1 MSLVLTWRPTRV
13 KLNGE
18 DLFGK
23 VSEITL
29 SIKRKV
35 VEHDAIGLPFPVEIP
50 IPGKFEKPEC
60 KISWKNAPP
69 VAVIKRALSPN
80 GFVKVE
86 FTDKLWI
93 ADEKQGL
100 QQEEDLDV
108 TINGWLKGSPDLI
121 AKEDAYEGETEIS
134 VTYIRIQGTTTGK
147 IFEAGIGG
155 VLKDEFNLTGQGV

>member
-1 MSLVLTWRPTRV
+1 MSLLFTWRPTRV

-18 DLFGK
+18 DIFGK

-35 VEHDAIGLPFPVEIP
+35 VEHDALGLPFSVEVP
-50 IPGKFEKPEC
+50 IPGKFEKPEA
-60 KISWKNAPP
+60 KITWKNAPP
-69 VAVIKRALSPN
+69 VEVIKRALSN
-80 GFVKVE
+80 NSFIKLE
-86 FTDKLWI
+86 FTDKIWS

-100 QQEEDLDV
+100 QEEEDLDV
-108 TINGWLKGSPDLI
+108 TISGWLKGSPDLI

-134 VTYIRIQGTTTGK
+134 VTYIRIQGTKTGK

-155 VLKDEFNLTGQGV
+155 IKKDEFNLTSQGV